1 MHSEML
7 ELVTAGKDLHWM
19 PFLLALAVPPY
30 VLFCTT
36 SQMHAKMY
44 KADFWEA
51 VLDLERATQNSVM
64 HLCPRFFHV
73 FKFL

>member
-19 PFLLALAVPPY
+19 SFLLALAVPPY

-51 VLDLERATQNSVM
+51 VLDLERARQNSVM
-64 HLCPRFFHV
+64 HQCPRFSHV
-73 FKFL
+73 YKFL